1 MLNRAAVYLPWVALT
16 MVFLTTGCQ
25 STGAHDAV
33 NAVRD
38 GVFVHVS
45 KGEEDPHAVLMALKM
60 AGLMSAD
67 RDVLVY
73 FDLKGVNVVLKDAK
87 DVSFPTFDSS
97 KAQITALINKGVP
110 LYVCPGCLKAVGKKP
125 EDVMPGV
132 KIAEKEAFFGF
143 TKGRILTLDY

>member
-1 MLNRAAVYLPWVALT
+1 MVNRKLRSLAVLLSAAALVA
-16 MVFLTTGCQ
+16 GCQ
-25 STGAHDAV
+25 SAGPNGQGPVT
-33 NAVRD
+33 RD

-45 KGEEDPHAVLMALKM
+45 KGDEDPHAVLMALKM
-60 AGLMSAD
+60 ATLMSAD

-97 KAQITALINKGVP
+97 KAQITALINKGIP
-110 LYVCPGCLKAVGKKP
+110 LYVCPGCLKATGKKP

-132 KIAEKEAFFGF
+132 KIAEKDAFFSF